1 MAPGATAVV
10 GRAAA
15 GDFDEARIELPRL
28 GIAEPLDLDCV
39 LPTVTEVI
47 SQRYTSFFVPMSS
60 RMSPSRA
67 FRASRK
73 SLQSVSGSG
82 VLQPT
87 PIWES
92 SDASRTPEI
101 ENGGLHWRQ

>member
-1 MAPGATAVV
+1 M
-10 GRAAA
+10 AAA

-39 LPTVTEVI
+39 LPTVAEVI

-67 FRASRK
+67 
-73 SLQSVSGSG
+73 LSG
-82 VLQPT
+82 VEKVA
-87 PIWES
+87 PIRLGIERAPA
-92 SDASRTPEI
+92 DADLGLLRCEQNTRDRE
-101 ENGGLHWRQ
+101 GGLALAAMSVRNVLAVV